1 MLPKVGPA
9 VALKLAK
16 LGIYTVRDLLFHW
29 PRTWLDATT
38 PVPIATIAQDQTVVI
53 EGRLSQLRYDPP
65 IAKRRPKI
73 TALITD
79 EAGDTVPVVWHNQS
93 YLRRVLANGQRW
105 LFLGKTVWNW
115 QRRALEL
122 SNPQRLDEQA
132 VLAVYPET
140 AGISSAF
147 LRSTVGHALAR
158 VAMPDP
164 LGPAQAVS
172 FADAVR
178 LMHRPPRLAEVAA
191 ARRRLALDEL
201 AMVQYVL
208 REQRLATTNLAP
220 AIAPALPRLQALV
233 AGLPF
238 QLTRDQRRISWDII
252 RALNSPVAVRHV
264 LQGDVGT
271 GKTIVALLVAVS
283 VLEAG
288 YDVCWMAPTQLLARQ
303 LADRLRALMGSL
315 PFDCDLVT
323 AAEKPAIHHRP
334 TVYVGTH
341 ALLSMVPR
349 QLGLV
354 VIDEQHRFGVKQQ
367 DSLGAGNCHVLT
379 MTATPIP
386 RALLLA
392 LYGERGSSQL
402 VERPALQQ
410 PVATV
415 ALPSSQREQVAA
427 ALVEAVGRG
436 EQGFIITPRIEAGED
451 PFAPFPS
458 LKAVLQRYQ
467 RAAPAVRRA
476 RACGPH
482 PRGRAPGAQRGLG
495 PRRAPRDLPHGA
507 VTQITTGSDFS
518 WAAERALLDGLP
530 GGGLNIAHEAVD
542 RHAAGPLRDRVALRW
557 LGRDGS
563 VRDTTYGALAA
574 ETNRFARLLA
584 DEVAPS
590 RLLHGSDFPFPAVP
604 WEFSR
609 SIGAAQA
616 AALQWESNLIRRD
629 YGLKEALGIGR
640 RSAERAY
647 EVVFG
652 QT

>member
-467 RAAPAVRRA
+467 RAAPAVRFAPYHGNLSATEQQATMERFLSGA
-476 RACGPH
+476 IDVLVATSIVEVGLDVPKATQMVIEQANWFGLAQLH
-482 PRGRAPGAQRGLG
+482 QLRGRVGRGSRPATCTVLYDDEQSDRIRAFVSTADGFALATMDLKLRGPG
-495 PRRAPRDLPHGA
+495 DL
-507 VTQITTGSDFS
+507 
-518 WAAERALLDGLP
+518 L
-530 GGGLNIAHEAVD
+530 
-542 RHAAGPLRDRVALRW
+542 
-557 LGRDGS
+557 
-563 VRDTTYGALAA
+563 GALQSGWG
-574 ETNRFARLLA
+574 RLRLA
-584 DEVAPS
+584 DPTDTE
-590 RLLHGSDFPFPAVP
+590 L
-604 WEFSR
+604 
-609 SIGAAQA
+609 AAQA
-616 AALQWESNLIRRD
+616 RELAEAIALAPVETVQSWLAMYRGE
-629 YGLKEALGIGR
+629 EADAGA
-640 RSAERAY
+640 S
-647 EVVFG
+647 
-652 QT
+652 